1 MLDDLDNQIIEILDL
16 DGRMS
21 NASIAR
27 KMGVSEGTVRR
38 RLNLLKEKGVIDV
51 KVVLNSIYAAS
62 ETEAIVGL
70 QVDLYLI
77 REIVSRLTEIEEIQ
91 WVNITSGGF
100 DIFINV
106 ATESIPQLL
115 VLLQTKIAGIN
126 GIKKI
131 QTFTTLEIPKD
142 KFRRI

>member
-1 MLDDLDNQIIEILDL
+1 M
-16 DGRMS
+16 
-21 NASIAR
+21 
-27 KMGVSEGTVRR
+27 
-38 RLNLLKEKGVIDV
+38 
-51 KVVLNSIYAAS
+51 
-62 ETEAIVGL
+62 GL

-115 VLLQTKIAGIN
+115 VLLQTQIAGIN